1 MCIMYNE
8 KLIKGLYDYCE
19 EYDVCGIGFYVN
31 MDNKRFY
38 DIIDKLFEMLWC
50 LDYRGGVGVD
60 GIIGDGVGIMIEIF
74 FVFFK

>member
-1 MCIMYNE
+1 MYNE

-38 DIIDKLFEMLWC
+38 DIIDKLFEML
-50 LDYRGGVGVD
+50 
-60 GIIGDGVGIMIEIF
+60 
-74 FVFFK
+74 